1 MSMLS
6 KINVM
11 LLTDAYKVRVRACM
25 IPSSNQKD
33 IIVTINFYK
42 KFKIILFL
50 V

>member
-11 LLTDAYKVRVRACM
+11 LLTDACKVRARACM